1 MTIDTA
7 MEVFNSGQF
16 KTKMKEIDA
25 KVNNFLLPMLFDL
38 PSNMVTENWRKVLNW
53 GLVYPTPTSV
63 LHVTISLKNVFAVAI
78 SIEPWVGGREATA
91 FSSIGLIEKPLSKK
105 LIFQKK
111 LKPATHWWSRLG
123 LKPNDNAHLNL
134 KTDA

>member
-25 KVNNFLLPMLFDL
+25 KVNNFLPLIVFDI
-38 PSNMVTENWRKVLNW
+38 SSVMVTGIWLNVLNR
-53 GLVYPTPTSV
+53 GLVYPTPASV
-63 LHVTISLKNVFAVAI
+63 LHVKISLKNVFAAAI

-91 FSSIGLIEKPLSKK
+91 MSSIGLIEQHLSNK
-105 LIFQKK
+105 LFF
-111 LKPATHWWSRLG
+111 S
-123 LKPNDNAHLNL
+123 
-134 KTDA
+134 